1 MQTVPVQ
8 GSGRPSANSPH
19 ALAHSPDDNVAVVV
33 VEDFK
38 AGTETVVVVTEN
50 DSSFTMTSRD
60 DIPIG
65 HKLALKD
72 LAVGDTVIKYGEDVG
87 KIVAPVAKGRHV
99 HTQNMKTKRW

>member
-1 MQTVPVQ
+1 MQTAPVQ
-8 GSGRPSANSPH
+8 GSGRPGANSPH
-19 ALAHSPDDNVAVVV
+19 ALAHSPDDNVAVIV

-38 AGTETVVVVTEN
+38 AGTETLVVVTEN
-50 DSSFTMTSRD
+50 DSSFTMTSGD

>member
-1 MQTVPVQ
+1 MQTGPLQ
-8 GSGRPSANSPH
+8 GSGHARANSPH

-38 AGTETVVVVTEN
+38 AGTETLVVVTEN
-50 DSSFTMTSRD
+50 DSSFTVTAQD

-72 LAVGDTVIKYGEDVG
+72 LAIGDTVIKYGEDVG
-87 KIVAPVAKGRHV
+87 KIVAPVAKGKHV